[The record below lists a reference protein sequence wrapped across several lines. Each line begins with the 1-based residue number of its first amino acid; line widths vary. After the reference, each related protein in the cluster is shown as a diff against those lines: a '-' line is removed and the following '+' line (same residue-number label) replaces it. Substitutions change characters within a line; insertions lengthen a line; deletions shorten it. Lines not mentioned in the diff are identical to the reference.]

1 MRPTRRHLLGSLA
14 ALPALGAPGAL
25 RAQEADWP
33 SRPVSVIVPWP
44 PGGPTDAFARVLSQ
58 RLSEDL
64 GRPFVVDNR
73 GGAAGTIGMAAAAR
87 ARPDGYTLVITPN
100 STFAIAQHLYPV
112 QYDQERD
119 FVGVG
124 LLVSSPLFIL
134 VRGDSPFRTLA
145 DYLAAARRP
154 GNRLTH
160 AISGVGATSQLA
172 IELMKQMANVEI
184 QDVAYR
190 GGGPALQAVLAGETD
205 MLAMPAAAAMPQL
218 QSGALR
224 ALAATTR
231 TRSPFAPEVPTFE
244 ELGFAGFEVVEHVA
258 MFAPA
263 ATPPALLRRINAATT
278 AALRAPDMQERWR
291 SMALTVEAQPLEAW
305 PAYFRAESDKWRDFI
320 RARGIRVQ

>member
-1 MRPTRRHLLGSLA
+1 MIKTRRHLLA
-14 ALPALGAPGAL
+14 ALAGLPAIGAAGAA
-25 RAQEADWP
+25 RAQDGEWP
-33 SRPVSVIVPWP
+33 SRPVTIIVPWP
-44 PGGPTDAFARVLSQ
+44 PGGPTDVFARVIAQ
-58 RLSEDL
+58 RLSDDL
-64 GRPFVVDNR
+64 GRPFIVENR

-119 FVGVG
+119 FVGIG

-134 VRGDSPFRTLA
+134 VRADAPYRTLQ

-154 GNRLTH
+154 GHRMTH

-190 GGGPALQAVLAGETD
+190 GGGPALQAVLSGETG
-205 MLAMPAAAAMPQL
+205 MLAMPAAAAMPQIEA
-218 QSGALR
+218 GALR
-224 ALAATTR
+224 PLAATTR
-231 TRSPFAPEVPTFE
+231 TRSPFAPDVPTFE
-244 ELGFAGFEVVEHVA
+244 ELGFAGFEVVENVA
-258 MFAPA
+258 MLAPA
-263 ATPPALLRRINAATT
+263 ATPAPLLRRINAATN
-278 AALRAPDMQERWR
+278 AALRAPAMQERWR

-320 RARGIRVQ
+320 RLRGIRVQ

>member
-1 MRPTRRHLLGSLA
+1 MTPTRRHLLAATAGLA
-14 ALPALGAPGAL
+14 AAVPAH
-25 RAQEADWP
+25 AQEAAWP
-33 SRPVSVIVPWP
+33 SRPVTIIVPWP
-44 PGGPTDAFARVLSQ
+44 PGGPTDVFSRVLAQ
-58 RLSEDL
+58 RLSDDL
-64 GRPFVVDNR
+64 GRPFVVENR

-87 ARPDGYTLVITPN
+87 ARPDGYTLVVTPN

-119 FVGVG
+119 FTGLG
-124 LLVSSPLFIL
+124 LLVSSPLFVL
-134 VRGDSPFRTLA
+134 VRGDAPWRTLQ
-145 DYLAAARRP
+145 DYLAAARQPNHRM
-154 GNRLTH
+154 TH

-190 GGGPALQAVLAGETD
+190 GGGPALQAVLAGETS
-205 MLAMPAAAAMPQL
+205 MLAMPAAAAMPQM

-231 TRSPFAPEVPTFE
+231 TRTPFAPEVPTFE
-244 ELGFAGFEVVEHVA
+244 ELGFTGFEVVEHVG

-263 ATPPALLRRINAATT
+263 GMAAPLVRRIHAATT

-305 PAYFRAESDKWRDFI
+305 QPYFRAESDKWRDFI

>member
-1 MRPTRRHLLGSLA
+1 MGTTRRHLLAGIA
-14 ALPALGAPGAL
+14 GLPAIAATRAA
-25 RAQEADWP
+25 RAQEAEWP

-44 PGGPTDAFARVLSQ
+44 PGGPTDVFSRVIAQ
-58 RLSEDL
+58 RLSDDL
-64 GRPFVVDNR
+64 GRPFIVENR

-119 FVGVG
+119 FVGIG

-134 VRGDSPFRTLA
+134 VRADSPYRTLQ
-145 DYLAAARRP
+145 DYLAAARQP
-154 GNRLTH
+154 NHRLTH

-172 IELMKQMANVEI
+172 IEMMKQMANVDI

-190 GGGPALQAVLAGETD
+190 GGGPALQAVLSGETG
-205 MLAMPAAAAMPQL
+205 MLAMPAAAAMPQI
-218 QSGALR
+218 QAGALR
-224 ALAATTR
+224 PLAVTTR
-231 TRSPFAPEVPTFE
+231 TRTPFAPEVPTFQ
-244 ELGFAGFEVVEHVA
+244 ELGFPGFEVVENVA
-258 MFAPA
+258 MLAPA
-263 ATPPALLRRINAATT
+263 ATPAPLLRRINAATT
-278 AALRAPDMQERWR
+278 AALHAPDMQERWR
-291 SMALTVEAQPLEAW
+291 SMALTVEAQTLEAW

>member
-1 MRPTRRHLLGSLA
+1 MIRRRTLMAGAIGAGFAARPA
-14 ALPALGAPGAL
+14 F
-25 RAQEADWP
+25 AQEAEWP
-33 SRPVSVIVPWP
+33 SRPVTIVVPWP
-44 PGGPTDAFARVLSQ
+44 PGGPTDVFSRVLAQ

-64 GRPFVVDNR
+64 GRPFVVENR

-134 VRGDSPFRTLA
+134 VRGDAPYRTLQ

-154 GNRLTH
+154 GSRMTH

-172 IELMKQMANVEI
+172 IEMMKQMANVEI

-190 GGGPALQAVLAGETD
+190 GGGPALQAVLSGETG
-205 MLAMPAAAAMPQL
+205 MLAMPAAAAMPQI

-224 ALAATTR
+224 PLAATTR
-231 TRSPFAPEVPTFE
+231 VRTPFAPDVPTFE
-244 ELGFAGFEVVEHVA
+244 ELGFPGFEVVEHVG
-258 MFAPA
+258 MLAPA
-263 ATPPALLRRINAATT
+263 AMPPALLRRINAATT
-278 AALRAPDMQERWR
+278 AALRAPEMQERWR
-291 SMALTVEAQPLEAW
+291 SMALTVEAQPPEAW

>member
-1 MRPTRRHLLGSLA
+1 MINRRTLMTG
-14 ALPALGAPGAL
+14 ALGAGATVGKA
-25 RAQEADWP
+25 RAQDGEWP
-33 SRPVSVIVPWP
+33 SRPVTILVPWP
-44 PGGPTDAFARVLSQ
+44 PGGPTDVFARVLAQ
-58 RLSEDL
+58 RMSEDL
-64 GRPFVVDNR
+64 GRPFVVENR

-87 ARPDGYTLVITPN
+87 TRPDGYTLVVTPN

-119 FVGVG
+119 FAGVG

-134 VRGDSPFRTLA
+134 VRGDAPYRTLQ
-145 DYLAAARRP
+145 DYIAAARRP
-154 GNRLTH
+154 GSRMTH

-172 IELMKQMANVEI
+172 IEMMKQMANLEI

-190 GGGPALQAVLAGETD
+190 GGGPALQAVLSGETG
-205 MLAMPAAAAMPQL
+205 MLAMPAAAAMAQV

-224 ALAATTR
+224 PLAATTR
-231 TRSPFAPEVPTFE
+231 ARTPFAPDVPTFE

-258 MFAPA
+258 MLAPA
-263 ATPPALLRRINAATT
+263 ATPAPLLRRINAAAT

-291 SMALTVEAQPLEAW
+291 SMALTVEAGSVEAW
-305 PAYFRAESDKWRDFI
+305 PAYLRVESDKWRDFI

>member
-1 MRPTRRHLLGSLA
+1 MRTTRRHLLAGIA
-14 ALPALGAPGAL
+14 ALPALAATGAAH
-25 RAQEADWP
+25 AQDGDWP

-44 PGGPTDAFARVLSQ
+44 PGGPTDVFSRVLAQ
-58 RLSEDL
+58 RLSDDL
-64 GRPFVVDNR
+64 GRPFVVENR

-134 VRGDSPFRTLA
+134 VRGDSPFRTLQ
-145 DYLAAARRP
+145 DYLAAARQPNHRM
-154 GNRLTH
+154 TH

-172 IELMKQMANVEI
+172 IEMMKQMANVEI

-190 GGGPALQAVLAGETD
+190 GGGPALQAVLSGETG
-205 MLAMPAAAAMPQL
+205 MLAMPAAAAMPQI

-224 ALAATTR
+224 PLAATTR
-231 TRSPFAPEVPTFE
+231 ARTPFAPDVPTFE

-258 MFAPA
+258 MLAPA
-263 ATPPALLRRINAATT
+263 GMPVPLLRRINAATT

-291 SMALTVEAQPLEAW
+291 SMALTVEAQPLDAW
-305 PAYFRAESDKWRDFI
+305 PAYFRTESDKWRDFI

>member
-1 MRPTRRHLLGSLA
+1 MTRITRRPILAGLA
-14 ALPALGAPGAL
+14 ALAAPGAL
-25 RAQEADWP
+25 RAQEGDWP
-33 SRPVSVIVPWP
+33 SRPVTIVVPWP
-44 PGGPTDAFARVLSQ
+44 PGGPTDVFSRVLAQ

-64 GRPFVVDNR
+64 GRPFIVENR
-73 GGAAGTIGMAAAAR
+73 GGAAGTIGMAAGAR

-119 FVGVG
+119 FVGVS

-134 VRGDSPFRTLA
+134 VRGDSPFRTLEA
-145 DYLAAARRP
+145 YLAAARQPNQRM
-154 GNRLTH
+154 TH

-190 GGGPALQAVLAGETD
+190 GGGPALQAVLSGETG

-263 ATPPALLRRINAATT
+263 ATPVALLRRINAATT

-320 RARGIRVQ
+320 RVRGIRVQ